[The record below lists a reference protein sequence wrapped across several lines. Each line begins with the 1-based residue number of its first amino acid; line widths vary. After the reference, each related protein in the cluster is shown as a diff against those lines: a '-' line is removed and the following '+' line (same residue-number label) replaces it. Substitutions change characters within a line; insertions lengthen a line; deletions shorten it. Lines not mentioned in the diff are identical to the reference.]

1 MPRTRTNGT
10 SAIKPDKHYTYAD
23 YKTWPE
29 DERWE
34 LIDGKAY
41 PLFGMSPAPRRRHQA
56 FSGRLF
62 SQLDRFFEGKPCSL
76 YDSPIDVFLPEG
88 DEALG
93 DIDKVVQPDLLV
105 VCDRTKLIDEGIRGA
120 PDFIIEILSPGTAM
134 VDQTEKRQLYEKHG
148 VREYWIVN
156 PETFEVLQYRSTAG
170 VYGLPSVADLR
181 QPCPVAIFEG
191 LILKVR
197 AEDF

>member
-1 MPRTRTNGT
+1 MAWRLW
-10 SAIKPDKHYTYAD
+10 S
-23 YKTWPE
+23 W
-29 DERWE
+29 
-34 LIDGKAY
+34 
-41 PLFGMSPAPRRRHQA
+41 QA
-56 FSGRLF
+56 GAAQR
-62 SQLDRFFEGKPCSL
+62 
-76 YDSPIDVFLPEG
+76 V
-88 DEALG
+88 LG

-105 VCDRTKLIDEGIRGA
+105 VCDRTMLIDEGIRGA

-134 VDQTEKRQLYEKHG
+134 VDQREKRQLYEKHG

-156 PETFEVLQYRSTAG
+156 PETFEILQYRSTAG

-191 LILKVR
+191 LTLKVR